1 MIKALTNWLKTII
14 MMDAPAPKKPA
25 LLTDIKLPKPIPYQL
40 PKTQLSSLYGAR
52 KGKMWHKARVK

>member
-1 MIKALTNWLKTII
+1 